1 MVPDLPRANP
11 QPPKQIAGD
20 DAFFQSPEY
29 KAFQE
34 DSERMGG
41 FSDVVHTSPYFG
53 QMGDSRGVLQD
64 AAYRKYKGIA
74 EPEPIR
80 FAGPP
85 QTASGPGGI
94 AGLLGNMVAP
104 PNSSYGSSES
114 DSFGSGGSNAGGGRE
129 NFGGGEAGSYRGSY
143 YGGGG

>member
-1 MVPDLPRANP
+1 MP
-11 QPPKQIAGD
+11 QPKGFFGGVMPQKQIAED

-34 DSERMGG
+34 DSEREGG
-41 FSDVVHTSPYFG
+41 GLTVVHNSPYFG

-85 QTASGPGGI
+85 QTASGPGGL
-94 AGLLGNMVAP
+94 AGILGNIRESP
-104 PNSSYGSSES
+104 YGSSES

-129 NFGGGEAGSYRGSY
+129 NFGGGEGGSYRGSY